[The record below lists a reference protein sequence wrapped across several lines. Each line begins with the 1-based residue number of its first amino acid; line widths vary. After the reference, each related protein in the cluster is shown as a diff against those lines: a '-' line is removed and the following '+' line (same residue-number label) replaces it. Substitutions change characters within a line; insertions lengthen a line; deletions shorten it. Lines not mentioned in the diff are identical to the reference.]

1 VAERVAE
8 TGPIKAQ
15 SAAVARATASICNAE
30 WARFGGTSG
39 HGGFPLTLSG
49 KGQNGS
55 ESALLGISAFST
67 LHAAGPDNIDSW
79 RAIAAGRS
87 GLQPNALSWCE
98 LPCWLGEVAGVDD
111 TPLPRELSAWECRTH
126 RLAWMALQRNGFHDA
141 VRHAISRHG
150 AHRVGVILGSSTAG
164 IRSTEIAYQRRLADE
179 RWPDEY
185 DYRRTHALDAL
196 CRFSAEVLGT
206 HGPMVTISTACSSS
220 AKVFVMAQR
229 WMDCG
234 LIDAAVV
241 GGVDSLC
248 MSTLHGFNSL
258 QLLSS
263 QACRPFDAAR
273 NGISIGEAAGFVLLE
288 RNEAELN
295 YVGGGE
301 SSDAWHMS
309 SPHPEGLGAQ
319 AAMHA
324 ALASAGL
331 SARDIGY
338 VNAHGTATQANDR
351 AEAAAMRA
359 VFGAGAVPVSSTKG
373 VTGHTLGAAGVT
385 EAIAVMQAL
394 AHQVLP
400 PSANL
405 GEIESDLGIDLL
417 TQPRGN
423 ALRHAM
429 SNSFGFGGS
438 NCSLVFARA

>member
-1 VAERVAE
+1 
-8 TGPIKAQ
+8 
-15 SAAVARATASICNAE
+15 
-30 WARFGGTSG
+30 
-39 HGGFPLTLSG
+39 
-49 KGQNGS
+49 
-55 ESALLGISAFST
+55 LLGIAAFST
-67 LHAAGPDNIDSW
+67 LHAAGLDNTDSW
-79 RAIAAGRS
+79 QALSVGRS
-87 GLQPNALSWCE
+87 GLKANSLSWCE

-111 TPLPRELSAWECRTH
+111 TPLPPELAAWECRTH
-126 RLAWMALQRNGFHDA
+126 RLAWMALQRNGFRDA
-141 VRHAISRHG
+141 VRDAVERHG
-150 AHRVGVILGSSTAG
+150 PHRVGVILGSSTAG
-164 IRSTEIAYQRRLADE
+164 IRSTEVAYQRRLADQ
-179 RWPDEY
+179 RWPDEF

-206 HGPMVTISTACSSS
+206 QGPMVTVSTACSSS

-229 WMDCG
+229 WIDCG
-234 LIDAAVV
+234 FIDAAVV

-273 NGISIGEAAGFVLLE
+273 NGISIGEAAGYVLLE
-288 RNEAELN
+288 RQPAAINF
-295 YVGGGE
+295 VGGGE
-301 SSDAWHMS
+301 SSDAFHMS
-309 SPHPEGLGAQ
+309 SPHPEGVGAQ

-324 ALASAGL
+324 ALSVAGL
-331 SARDIGY
+331 SPHDIGY

-359 VFGAGAVPVSSTKG
+359 VFGAHAVPVSSTKG

-385 EAIAVMQAL
+385 EAIAVIQTL

-405 GEIESDLGIDLL
+405 GELEADLCIDVL
-417 TQPRGN
+417 TQPRS
-423 ALRHAM
+423 ATLRHAM

-438 NCSLVFARA
+438 NCSLVFGRA